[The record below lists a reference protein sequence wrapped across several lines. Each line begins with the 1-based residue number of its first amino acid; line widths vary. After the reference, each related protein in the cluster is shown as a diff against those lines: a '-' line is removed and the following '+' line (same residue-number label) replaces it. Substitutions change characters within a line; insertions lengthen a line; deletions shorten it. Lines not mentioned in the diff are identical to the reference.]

1 MVAEWPMFTYLHF
14 TSSSSCV
21 RHTSSH
27 ATTTT
32 TTNTLD
38 VTPDLSKPFE
48 IFCSIIVNILVHNIC
63 LSLAICSKD
72 QNALKDCI

>member
-32 TTNTLD
+32 TTNTNTLD
-38 VTPDLSKPFE
+38 VTPKLSKPFE
-48 IFCSIIVNILVHNIC
+48 IQPTITINGMQIIFFEIR
-63 LSLAICSKD
+63 
-72 QNALKDCI
+72 